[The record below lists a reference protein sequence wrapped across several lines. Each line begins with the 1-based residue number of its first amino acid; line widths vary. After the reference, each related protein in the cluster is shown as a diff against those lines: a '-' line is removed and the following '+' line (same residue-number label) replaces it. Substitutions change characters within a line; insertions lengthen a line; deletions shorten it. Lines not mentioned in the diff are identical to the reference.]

1 MTFGHGFGVIVLVG
15 VGHVFDIASQ
25 VSKIIEEERPDAVCV
40 ELDQARYDA
49 LLNPGKRT
57 NAHPFYRLLAKIQR
71 RLADQFGGEVGAE
84 MLAATRTAQAI
95 GAEVL
100 LIDTDAAKMFSRLN
114 TELPLREKAKLGF
127 SVITSLFIS
136 RRTLEREID
145 NLQEDTSHYMDEMG
159 QQLPTL
165 KKVLVDDRNILM
177 AKRIDNAA
185 SRYPVVLA
193 VIGDGHVEG
202 IDQLLDRDDVK
213 VYRLK
218 DVRMGGRPSARQ
230 VPTNAQARFHF

>member
-1 MTFGHGFGVIVLVG
+1 
-15 VGHVFDIASQ
+15 
-25 VSKIIEEERPDAVCV
+25 VCV

-159 QQLPTL
+159 QQFPTL